1 MKRLTMPA
9 MTALIFGL
17 PALGLASTAA
27 DANADGVL
35 SLEEV
40 MVAHP
45 EVTQETFASMD
56 ANDDGVLDA
65 DEVAIAQ
72 EAGLLPASDG

>member
-9 MTALIFGL
+9 VTALILGL
-17 PALGLASTAA
+17 PTLGWASTAA
-27 DANADGVL
+27 DANDDGVL

-45 EVTQETFASMD
+45 EINPETFASMD

-65 DEVAIAQ
+65 DEVGVAQ